1 MIVIE
6 EKEMSH
12 KNDLSFIAK
21 LNGKEKFS
29 LRKLSVGLVT
39 VALGTTF
46 FLESSNTTHAAE
58 QTKMLLAKKILPN
71 LLNQVL

>member
-46 FLESSNTTHAAE
+46 FFR
-58 QTKMLLAKKILPN
+58 KF
-71 LLNQVL
+71 

>member
-46 FLESSNTTHAAE
+46 FLESSNTTHAA
-58 QTKMLLAKKILPN
+58 
-71 LLNQVL
+71 